1 MILMNQIYHS
11 NQGKVMSEEI
21 EVTKGL
27 NFGLDKLDSICQEMA
42 ENENYQPTPEEIEAQ
57 KKEIRKYEAKEKQ
70 KNLEASGIG
79 ERYFNA
85 SFENYNC
92 NIPERKE
99 VLDKLKLFIQNY
111 QEKTLWMV
119 GNSGT
124 GKTMFAAIICRECL
138 HAHFVK
144 SYEIELELDDC
155 KSFKAS
161 ESKKELLKRYKDYP
175 VLIIDEIGKFESKD
189 EVKYLFMI
197 INERYENKKC
207 TVLIS
212 NKSKIELVEYLGK
225 PIFDRFTENCMSI
238 EFNFDSYR
246 INMRSK

>member
-1 MILMNQIYHS
+1 
-11 NQGKVMSEEI
+11 MSEEI
-21 EVTKGL
+21 KQGF
-27 NFGLDKLDSICQEMA
+27 NFCLDKLDSMCQEMA
-42 ENENYQPTPEEIEAQ
+42 ESENYEPTPEEIVARE
-57 KKEIRKYEAKEKQ
+57 KENRKHEEQEKQ

-79 ERYFNA
+79 ERYYNA

-99 VLDKLKLFIQNY
+99 VLDKLKLFIQDY

-144 SYEIELELDDC
+144 SYQIELELDDC
-155 KSFKAS
+155 KSFKAK
-161 ESKKELLKRYKDYP
+161 ESKTELLKRYTEYP

-197 INERYENKKC
+197 INERYENKKS

-246 INMRSK
+246 INLRNK

>member
-1 MILMNQIYHS
+1 
-11 NQGKVMSEEI
+11 MSEEVKQETEI
-21 EVTKGL
+21 TKGL
-27 NFGLDKLDSICQEMA
+27 NFGLDKLDSLCQQMA

-57 KKEIRKYEAKEKQ
+57 EKEIRKHEAKEKQ

-99 VLDKLKLFIQNY
+99 VLDKLKLFIQDY

-124 GKTMFAAIICRECL
+124 GKTMFAAILCRECL

-155 KSFKAS
+155 KSFKAN
-161 ESKKELLKRYKDYP
+161 ESKKELLKRYKNYP

-212 NKSKIELVEYLGK
+212 NKSKKELVEYLGK

-238 EFNFDSYR
+238 EFNFESYR

>member
-1 MILMNQIYHS
+1 
-11 NQGKVMSEEI
+11 MSEEI
-21 EVTKGL
+21 KQGIK
-27 NFGLDKLDSICQEMA
+27 FGIDKLDAICQDMELT
-42 ENENYQPTPEEIEAQ
+42 EKVEPTPEEI
-57 KKEIRKYEAKEKQ
+57 KKQNDEIKKHEEKEKQ

-79 ERYFNA
+79 RRYYNA
-85 SFENYNC
+85 DFSNYVC

-99 VLDKLKLFIQNY
+99 VLDKLKVFIKDY

-124 GKTMFAAIICRECL
+124 GKTMFAAILCRECL

-144 SYEIELELDDC
+144 SYQIELELDDC
-155 KSFKAS
+155 KSFKAN
-161 ESKKELLKRYKDYP
+161 ESKIELLKRYTKYP

-212 NKSKIELVEYLGK
+212 NKSKKELVEYLGQ

-246 INMRSK
+246 INLRSK

>member
-1 MILMNQIYHS
+1 MS
-11 NQGKVMSEEI
+11 NEI

-27 NFGLDKLDSICQEMA
+27 NFGLDKLDSLCQEMA

-57 KKEIRKYEAKEKQ
+57 EKEIRKHEAKEKQ

-79 ERYFNA
+79 ERYYNA
-85 SFENYNC
+85 SFESYNC

-99 VLDKLKLFIQNY
+99 VLDKLKLFIQDY

-124 GKTMFAAIICRECL
+124 GKTMFAAILCRECL

-155 KSFKAS
+155 KSFKAN
-161 ESKKELLKRYKDYP
+161 ESKKELLKRYKEYP

-212 NKSKIELVEYLGK
+212 NKSKKELVEYLGK

>member
-1 MILMNQIYHS
+1 
-11 NQGKVMSEEI
+11 MSDEI
-21 EVTKGL
+21 EVKTGL
-27 NFGLDKLDSICQEMA
+27 SFGLEKLDALCQQMEQT
-42 ENENYQPTPEEIEAQ
+42 ENNQPTQEELEKQNEEI
-57 KKEIRKYEAKEKQ
+57 KKHEEQQKQ
-70 KNLEASGIG
+70 KNLEESGIG
-79 ERYFNA
+79 KRYFKA
-85 SFENYNC
+85 AFTNYACKSDKHKN
-92 NIPERKE
+92 
-99 VLDKLKLFIQNY
+99 VLNKLKTFIQNY

-138 HAHFVK
+138 HAHYVK
-144 SYEIELELDDC
+144 SYQIELELDDC
-155 KSFKAS
+155 KSFKAK
-161 ESKKELLKRYKDYP
+161 ESKTELLKRYTDYP

-197 INERYENKKC
+197 INERYENEKC

-212 NKSKIELVEYLGK
+212 NKTKVEMVEYLGQ

-238 EFNFDSYR
+238 EFDFESYR

>member
-1 MILMNQIYHS
+1 MS
-11 NQGKVMSEEI
+11 NEI
-21 EVTKGL
+21 EITKGV
-27 NFGLDKLDSICQEMA
+27 NFGLDKLDSLCQEM
-42 ENENYQPTPEEIEAQ
+42 ELTEKNELTPEEIFKQ
-57 KKEIRKYEAKEKQ
+57 KQEVRKHEEQQKQ
-70 KNLEASGIG
+70 KNLEESGIG
-79 ERYFNA
+79 QRYFHA
-85 SFENYNC
+85 DFSNYVC
-92 NIPERKE
+92 NIPKRKE
-99 VLDKLKLFIQNY
+99 ALEKLKTFIENY
-111 QEKTLWMV
+111 QEKTLWLV

-138 HAHFVK
+138 RAHYVK
-144 SYEIELELDDC
+144 SYQIELELDDC

-161 ESKKELLKRYKDYP
+161 ESKTELLKRYTKYP

-212 NKSKIELVEYLGK
+212 NKTKMELVEYLGQ

>member
-1 MILMNQIYHS
+1 
-11 NQGKVMSEEI
+11 MSEEI
-21 EVTKGL
+21 KVTKGV
-27 NFGLDKLDSICQEMA
+27 NFGLDKLDAICQEMA
-42 ENENYQPTPEEIEAQ
+42 ENESYQPTPEEIEAQ
-57 KKEIRKYEAKEKQ
+57 ERENRKHEAKEKQ

-79 ERYFNA
+79 ERYYNA

-99 VLDKLKLFIQNY
+99 VLDKLKL
-111 QEKTLWMV
+111 
-119 GNSGT
+119 
-124 GKTMFAAIICRECL
+124 CL

-155 KSFKAS
+155 KSFKAN

-212 NKSKIELVEYLGK
+212 NKSKKELVEYLGK

-246 INMRSK
+246 INMRNK

>member
-1 MILMNQIYHS
+1 MS
-11 NQGKVMSEEI
+11 NEI

-42 ENENYQPTPEEIEAQ
+42 ENENYQPTPEEIAAQ
-57 KKEIRKYEAKEKQ
+57 EKEIRKHEAKEKQ

-79 ERYFNA
+79 ERYYNA

-99 VLDKLKLFIQNY
+99 VLDKLKLFIQDY

-124 GKTMFAAIICRECL
+124 GKTMFAAILCRECL

-161 ESKKELLKRYKDYP
+161 ESKKELLKSEKEP
-175 VLIIDEIGKFESKD
+175 S
-189 EVKYLFMI
+189 
-197 INERYENKKC
+197 
-207 TVLIS
+207 
-212 NKSKIELVEYLGK
+212 
-225 PIFDRFTENCMSI
+225 
-238 EFNFDSYR
+238 
-246 INMRSK
+246 

>member
-1 MILMNQIYHS
+1 
-11 NQGKVMSEEI
+11 MSEEI
-21 EVTKGL
+21 KVTKGV
-27 NFGLDKLDSICQEMA
+27 NFGLEKLDAICQEMA
-42 ENENYQPTPEEIEAQ
+42 QTENIEPTPEEI
-57 KKEIRKYEAKEKQ
+57 KKQDEEIRKHEEKEKQ

-79 ERYFNA
+79 RRYYNA
-85 SFENYNC
+85 DFSNYVC

-99 VLDKLKLFIQNY
+99 VLDKLKVFIKDY

-144 SYEIELELDDC
+144 SYLIELELDDC

-161 ESKKELLKRYKDYP
+161 ESKTELLKRYTKYP
-175 VLIIDEIGKFESKD
+175 VLIIDEIGKFESKE

-212 NKSKIELVEYLGK
+212 NKSKKELVEYLGQ

-246 INMRSK
+246 INLRNK